1 MEKIIEILMRR
12 DDMNRK
18 EAAEVVKEARKAL
31 MEAAADGDMEAA
43 EEVLYDQLGLELDYL
58 FDLIGF

>member
-12 DDMNRK
+12 DDMTRQ